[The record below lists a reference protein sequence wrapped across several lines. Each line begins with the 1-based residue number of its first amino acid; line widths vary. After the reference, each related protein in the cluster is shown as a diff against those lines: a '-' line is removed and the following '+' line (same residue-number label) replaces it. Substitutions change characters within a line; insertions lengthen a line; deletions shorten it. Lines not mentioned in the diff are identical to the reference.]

1 MLIIAVVAFSL
12 LVEGF
17 LLYYAWSRR
26 ASPGA
31 AAFALVVL
39 SEILYTLES
48 LLSILVEG
56 QNAKLFWDSVRFA
69 NAAVGVFTL
78 LYFAVRF
85 TGQDFERPTLTWV
98 ILLVFPLISVG
109 LIFVDGYFGGGLIRQ
124 QVRLVTYDRF
134 EVLKFGLTPLGWA
147 VVLYAVVIALLAVLR
162 LAAYLFQ
169 VRAPYRRQIYAVL
182 LGVTFP
188 IAGVAATAII
198 ERGGPN
204 WFGGFVLYAL
214 GNVLIAW
221 GIFRFRVFDI
231 LPIAH
236 SHLVEV
242 LPDPV
247 LVLDEQETVLD
258 CNSAAVEALGL
269 SGRQVI
275 GKAAAELIPQWEHY
289 VAAYHAAAGEE
300 FLVAWPPEEERDY
313 YLVQVTCLEGGG
325 TRLIVAR
332 KITERVV
339 AERQH
344 QEALRKQQA
353 LTEELRQK
361 NEELE
366 RLSREKDRLL
376 SNVSHELRT
385 PVMNIRLNLDLLN
398 MVPDRRQEI
407 LDVLRRETDRLAV
420 LIDDLL
426 SLSRLEQGAM
436 RPHPQAFDLNV
447 LVRELLRDRAT
458 LAEEQSIDLQ
468 VDLQEDLP
476 LVYADRNLI
485 AQVLSILLTNA
496 FAYSPQGGEVRV
508 STLAN
513 SRHVGFRVSDQ
524 GLGIP
529 KEEQEH
535 IFERFFR
542 GERGQNLGIPGS
554 GLGLA
559 IAQEIVR
566 LHQGRIEVES
576 EGVPGK
582 GTRFTV
588 WLPLK

>member
-1 MLIIAVVAFSL
+1 MLIIAVIAFSL

-26 ASPGA
+26 TSPGA
-31 AAFALVVL
+31 AAFALIVL

-48 LLSILVEG
+48 LLSILVET
-56 QNAKLFWDSVRFA
+56 QSAKLFWDSVRFA
-69 NAAVGVFTL
+69 NASVGVFTL
-78 LYFAVRF
+78 LYFALRF

-98 ILLVFPLISVG
+98 TLLVFPLISVG
-109 LIFVDGYFGGGLIRQ
+109 LIFVDGHLGGGLIRQ
-124 QVRLVTYDRF
+124 QVRLVSYDRF
-134 EVLKFGLTPLGWA
+134 EALRFGLTPLGWA
-147 VVLYAVVIALLAVLR
+147 VVLYAVFIALLALIR

-169 VRAPYRRQIYAVL
+169 VRTAYRRQIYAVL

-188 IAGVAATAII
+188 IAGVAATAAI

-204 WFGGFVLYAL
+204 WFGGFVIYAL

-221 GIFRFRVFDI
+221 GIFHFRVFDI

-236 SHLVEV
+236 SRLVEV

-247 LVLDEQETVLD
+247 LVLDDREVVLD
-258 CNSAAVEALGL
+258 CNPAAAEALGL
-269 SGRQVI
+269 SESQVI
-275 GKAAAELIPQWEHY
+275 GRPAAELISQWARY
-289 VAAYHAAAGEE
+289 VAEYHAAAGGEL
-300 FLVAWPPEEERDY
+300 LVSWPPEDARDY
-313 YLVQVTCLEGGG
+313 YLVRVTRLEGAG
-325 TRLIVAR
+325 TKLIVAR
-332 KITERVV
+332 EITARVM
-339 AERQH
+339 AEDQR
-344 QEALRKQQA
+344 QEALQKQRA
-353 LTEELRQK
+353 LLEELRRK

-366 RLSREKDRLL
+366 RLSQEKDRLL

-385 PVMNIRLNLDLLN
+385 PVMNIRLNLDLLR
-398 MVPDRRQEI
+398 MVPERRQEI
-407 LDVLRRETDRLAV
+407 LTVLHRETDRLAV

-426 SLSRLEQGAM
+426 SLSRLDQGAM
-436 RPHPQAFDLNV
+436 RPRPQAFDLNV
-447 LVRELLRDRAT
+447 LVQELLRDRTA
-458 LAEEQSIDLQ
+458 LAKEQSIDLQ
-468 VDLQEDLP
+468 TDLQEDLP

-508 STLAN
+508 STMAN
-513 SRHVGFRVSDQ
+513 SQYVGFRVSDQ
-524 GLGIP
+524 GVGIP
-529 KEEQEH
+529 KEEQER

-566 LHQGRIEVES
+566 LHRGRIEVES